1 LAHRLG
7 GQNPVVP
14 LYLTEQDV
22 AELLTPADAV
32 EAIEACFRR
41 MAAGAVENRPRY
53 RLGLESGALAVMA
66 AADLELGYAGAKVYA
81 GFRDGARFTVLLFRA
96 DSPELVAV
104 LDADKLG
111 QLRTGAASGVAA
123 KHLAASGS
131 RSLGLIG
138 CGWQAESQLACI
150 REALPQLER
159 VVAYCRTEEK
169 LRAFCEEHGAE
180 PGESHRD
187 AGECDVVVTVTGS
200 PDPVLRGEWLRP
212 GALVCAVGAN
222 DGRRRELDNVVLERA
237 AFVCCDSR
245 DDARLESADLIEP
258 IESGVLDWLEVHE
271 LQEVIVEEVA
281 GRQSD
286 EDVVVF
292 KSNGLAAWDVALAAA
307 AVERART
314 AGVGREVS

>member
-1 LAHRLG
+1 
-7 GQNPVVP
+7 VP
-14 LYLTEQDV
+14 LYLTEADV
-22 AELLTPADAV
+22 AGLLTPADAV

-53 RLGLESGALAVMA
+53 RLGLEHGALAVMA

-81 GFRDGARFTVLLFRA
+81 GFRDGARFAVLLFRA
-96 DSPELVAV
+96 DWPELVAV
-104 LDADKLG
+104 LEADKLG

-123 KHLAASGS
+123 KYLAASDA
-131 RSLGLIG
+131 RSLGVIG

-150 REALPQLER
+150 RAALPQLER
-159 VVAYCRTEEK
+159 AVVYCRTGER
-169 LRAFCEEHGAE
+169 LRAFSEEHGAE

-187 AGECDVVVTVTGS
+187 PAECDVVVTVTGS
-200 PDPVLRGEWLRP
+200 PDPVLRGEWLQP

-258 IESGVLDWLEVHE
+258 VESGVLDWLEVHE
-271 LQEVIVEEVA
+271 LQEVVA
-281 GRQSD
+281 EQVVGRQSD
-286 EDVVVF
+286 DDIAVF
-292 KSNGLAAWDVALAAA
+292 KSNGLAAWDVALAVA
-307 AVERART
+307 AVERARAT
-314 AGVGREVS
+314 GVGHEVS